1 MSPSKGWSWKS
12 PRPQPAPLKATVRLL
27 NASAAPQQRLVDLV
41 VNGAKQQTSPAINLP
56 SLGRGKYEF
65 VFALGQGGIH
75 HGEFRLV
82 GDDGSK
88 FDDRRFFTMEIDQEI
103 PVALVRAKQEE
114 IPYLDDAYYL
124 QRAFSSGRAGRA
136 SAVLP
141 VMLTAADLLSEPLE
155 KYRVVFCVNLP
166 APEGEAADRLRNYVA
181 NGGSLVWIAGENVDR
196 GAYNRMNEA
205 AGGQLL
211 PAPLGEVRA
220 AVQSG
225 RDAFYV
231 NTLDKSHPALAH
243 LVDPP
248 SLYQSILVTKHVE
261 IEAKKSPD
269 VRVLAALDDGQP
281 LLVQRNVGRGK
292 TLLLG
297 SGAHVRWSNLPL
309 RPIFLPLL
317 LRLTLNL
324 AGVEAAPSQVLAGS
338 PLTLSLNNQSQP
350 VQVEVV
356 RPGNETIRL
365 KTESREGGKGQ
376 EFRYPDTY
384 DIGIYKVR
392 VLDPAHPRETAF
404 AVNFDPEEADP
415 TTLDR
420 QELQERFGPAKVVF
434 AENPDDLSGTF
445 AALREGRSLWSPL
458 LMATLAALVLESFV
472 SNRLGGA
479 KRPEDEVSPVPSPS
493 GRGLG

>member
-1 MSPSKGWSWKS
+1 MDLDV
-12 PRPQPAPLKATVRLL
+12 PAPTAAVPIRATVRLL

-41 VNGAKQQTSPAINLP
+41 IDGSKEQTSPAINLP

-65 VFALGQGGIH
+65 AFTLAHGGIH
-75 HGEFRLV
+75 QGEFRLV

-103 PVALVRAKQEE
+103 PVGLVRAKQEE
-114 IPYLDDAYYL
+114 IAYSDDAYYL

-141 VMLTAADLLSEPLE
+141 VMLTSADLLGEPLE
-155 KYRVVFCVNLP
+155 KYRVLFCVNLP

-181 NGGSLVWIAGENVDR
+181 NGGNLVWICGENVDPA
-196 GAYNRMNEA
+196 AYNRMNEA

-220 AVQSG
+220 AASLPG
-225 RDAFYV
+225 RDAFRV
-231 NTLDKSHPALAH
+231 NSLDKAHPALAH
-243 LVDPP
+243 LIDPP
-248 SLYQSILVTKHVE
+248 SLYESILVTKHVQ

-269 VRVLAALDDGQP
+269 ARVLAALDDGQP

-297 SGAHVRWSNLPL
+297 VGAHTRWSNLPL

-317 LRLTLNL
+317 LRLTLNF
-324 AGVEAAPSQVLAGS
+324 AGVEAAPSQVLAGA
-338 PLTLSLNNQSQP
+338 PLTLSLDNQPLP
-350 VQVEVV
+350 VGVEVI
-356 RPGNETIRL
+356 RPGGETIRL
-365 KTESREGGKGQ
+365 KSESREGGRGQ

-384 DIGIYKVR
+384 DIGIYRVR
-392 VLDPAHPRETAF
+392 TLDPAHPRETAF
-404 AVNFDPEEADP
+404 AVNFDPQEADP

-420 QELQERFGPAKVVF
+420 QELQERFGSAPLVF
-434 AENPDDLSGTF
+434 AENPDDLSSTF
-445 AALREGRSLWSPL
+445 ATLREGRSLWSPL
-458 LMATLAALVLESFV
+458 LIATLVALVLETFV
-472 SNRLGGA
+472 SNQLGA
-479 KRPEDEVSPVPSPS
+479 PKRERQDEHPVPSPS